1 MTATN
6 DLIAILVSQAEPV
19 RRLRPPVLR
28 ALGWLVVAVAVIA
41 VLGAWHGLRA
51 DLATRLGQ
59 SWFVAGLAAAALTG
73 ALAAV
78 AAFQLSLPDRG
89 RAWGLLPLP
98 AVLVWLASVGVGCL
112 TDWVRLD
119 ANNFQWG
126 DAASCFGL
134 LVVAS
139 VPLSVALFWMLR
151 HTARLRPAPAI
162 LAGALAVAAL
172 SACALSLLHV
182 FEASAMILL
191 WNFGA
196 AALVMGVD
204 AMVGR
209 RVLR

>member
-1 MTATN
+1 MTGTL
-6 DLIAILVSQAEPV
+6 DLIDTLVADAAPV

-28 ALGWLVVAVAVIA
+28 ALAWLAVAVVVIGI
-41 VLGAWHGLRA
+41 LGIWHGPRA
-51 DLATRLGQ
+51 DLAVRLSQ
-59 SWFVAGLAAAALTG
+59 PLFVAGMAAAALTG
-73 ALAAV
+73 ALAAI
-78 AAFQLSLPDRG
+78 AAFLLSLPDRSW
-89 RAWGLLPLP
+89 AWGLLPIP
-98 AVLVWLASVGVGCL
+98 AAVLWLGTVGAGCL

-119 ANNFQWG
+119 GENFQWG

-134 LVVAS
+134 LLLAS
-139 VPLSVALFWMLR
+139 VPLSVLLFWMLR
-151 HTARLRPAPAI
+151 HTAGLRPNSAV

-172 SACALSLLHV
+172 TACALSLLHV

-204 AMVGR
+204 TAIGR

>member
-6 DLIAILVSQAEPV
+6 NLIATLVARADPV
-19 RRLRPPVLR
+19 RRLRPPVPR
-28 ALGWLVVAVAVIA
+28 ALGWLAVAVAVIA
-41 VLGAWHGLRA
+41 ILGVWHGPRA
-51 DLATRLGQ
+51 DLEIRLGQ

-73 ALAAV
+73 ALAAIS
-78 AAFQLSLPDRG
+78 AFQLSLPDRA
-89 RAWGLLPLP
+89 RAWALLPLP
-98 AVLVWLASVGVGCL
+98 AALVWLASVGIGCL
-112 TDWVRLD
+112 TDWVRFD
-119 ANNFQWG
+119 ADNFQWG
-126 DAASCFGL
+126 DTASCFLL
-134 LVVAS
+134 LVMAS
-139 VPLSVALFWMLR
+139 VPLSVVLFWMLR
-151 HTARLRPAPAI
+151 HTARLRPTPAI

-204 AMVGR
+204 AAVGW